1 MYTHSLSLLYV
12 SIHSSGTDAAN
23 LNGGYFCMRCSV
35 LQGRSAEGVG
45 AKDACCFWWVYYV
58 SVVHS
63 LCKESREGTF
73 FPFFFYFFLFSPF
86 VLFFKRFVFCKLVQ
100 RVQYW
105 KLKLYRGGC
114 SSFLFLCILPV

>member
-73 FPFFFYFFLFSPF
+73 FPFFLFFFYFPLSFYFYFLKGLYF
-86 VLFFKRFVFCKLVQ
+86 VSLFRE
-100 RVQYW
+100 YSI
-105 KLKLYRGGC
+105 GN
-114 SSFLFLCILPV
+114 